1 MNVLLSKWAPTSEKA
16 RLNSFVFSGTQFGS
30 LAMLPVTGLLASSAG
45 GWPSVFYV
53 GGIVTLTWVLFWC
66 VLGANSPEEHR
77 SISKEE
83 REYIVSSLESTTSKT
98 VNTRIYYV
106 SVHNIYYEIFQNN
119 HS

>member
-1 MNVLLSKWAPTSEKA
+1 MNVLLSKWVPASEKA

-30 LAMLPVTGLLASSAG
+30 LAMLPASGLLASSAG

-53 GGIVTLTWVLFWC
+53 GGIVTLIWVLFWC

-83 REYIVSSLESTTSKT
+83 QEYIVRSLKNTTSKT
-98 VNTRIYYV
+98 VST
-106 SVHNIYYEIFQNN
+106 Q
-119 HS
+119 